1 MNKIYEN
8 QNEHNLKNETEKIEI
23 SEKNKKLGEKWK
35 RVIKKVVL
43 LTGQSQI

>member
-23 SEKNKKLGEKWK
+23 SEKNNNCKDKDK
-35 RVIKKVVL
+35 I
-43 LTGQSQI
+43 